1 MAQNKAV
8 LFVDSSISD
17 LESVLKNI
25 DSGTTV
31 ITLDKRADGVLQI
44 AQALASYSDLSAIHI
59 LSHGG
64 PGALYLGA
72 TVLDEDSLDSY
83 QEALAAIGKSLS
95 DSGDLLLYGCDVAA
109 GAAGKSFMEL
119 LAGAT
124 GADIAASS
132 DATGAAAL
140 GGDWILEAGIGHIEA
155 NSISAPGFAGVLGTI
170 NGTSGDDTL
179 TGTAEQDIING
190 LEGNDRIDGGTNHDS
205 LYGGAGNDTLDG
217 GFGNDNLYGGT
228 GNDSLR
234 DDQGSNYL
242 DGGDGSDSLFTQSLT
257 GEHTLVGGSGADT
270 LNATG
275 KKVALSGGSEDDNL
289 YANGSIYNNGPTSY
303 VQQGQATL
311 SGGDGTDNLNAS
323 YQSSALL
330 QGDEGDD
337 NLYVSSTKNATL
349 EGGTGNDNL
358 VTYFDNYSLTQ
369 IGEKYGIDH
378 RLDGGSGNDTLSVSG
393 YASSYS
399 GKVVV
404 QLEGG
409 EGQDKLTVSDTSP
422 SYNSG
427 GVAQAILSGGAGDDT
442 LTASGVL
449 DLQLTGGAGRDAFV
463 LTALQYKTSLK
474 GNVQFTVEQGTQ
486 ANGWITQYETIA
498 AKPTEITD
506 FSAGTSGDVLDIK
519 DLLQNA
525 ATGYD
530 GTNPFAAGYLK
541 LEQSGL
547 DTLVRFDA
555 DGSAG
560 TASAP
565 VLVAILRNVDKASLV
580 ADNFNPNHSP
590 DGVGVVGQVL
600 TGTAEADVLVG
611 SYGDD
616 TISGGAGNDK
626 LDGQAGVDTLDGG
639 SGNDTLDGGFGN
651 DNLYGGAG
659 NDTLRDDQGS
669 NYLDGGGG
677 SDSLFTQSLS
687 GEHTLVGG
695 YGADTLNATGKKVAL
710 YGNDD
715 DDNLYANGTIY
726 NNGPTSYVQQGQAT
740 LSGGDGTD
748 NLNASY
754 QSSALLQGDEGD
766 DNLYV
771 SSTKNATLEGGT
783 GNDNLVTYF
792 DNYSLTQIGEK
803 YGIDHRLDG
812 GSGNDTLS
820 VSGYASSYSGK
831 VVVQLEGGEGQDKLT
846 VSDTSPSYNS
856 GGVAQAILSGGAG
869 DDTLTASGVLDL
881 QLTGG
886 AGRDAFV
893 LTALQYKTSLK
904 GDVQFTVE
912 QGTQANGWITQ
923 YETIAAK
930 PTEITDFSAGTSGD
944 VLDIKDLLQNA
955 ATGYDGTNP
964 FAAGYLKLEQ
974 SGFDTLV
981 RFDADGSAGTASAFV
996 TVAVLKNVNA
1006 STIAAANFFPAFGTP
1021 NNDFLEGTP
1030 GADTLLG
1037 IGGNDTL
1044 SGGAGTDMLDGGSG
1058 DDNLDGGTGVD
1069 NLFGGE
1075 GADTLAGGEG
1085 NDNVNGGVG
1094 DDQFVSGAGN
1104 DQYNGGEGLDMAL
1117 FGDDASVIDLAA
1129 GTASGSTEGV
1139 DTLTSI
1145 EVVDAGAGNDTVTGS
1160 NAADTLFGGLGND
1173 ALTGGLGNDSLN
1185 GGAGDDNLYAGTG
1198 DDTVSGGEGND
1209 LIVGGDGAGNDKY
1222 DGGSGI
1228 DTVKYTSARAG
1239 ISVNLS
1245 SGTATSLS
1253 SATPDSAGIGNDTL
1267 SGIENVIGGNY
1278 ADAIVGSSAANVL
1291 EGGDGNDV
1299 LNGGAG
1305 ADTLVG
1311 GAGDD
1316 LYYVDQALDRVTE
1329 TTTGGTDT
1337 VYSSYLGTYTLGAN
1351 IEHGR
1356 VNTSGAA
1363 NLTGNTLAN
1372 TLYAGAGNNVLKG
1385 EGGTDTVSYAQATA
1399 AVTVSLALAT
1409 AQATGGSG
1417 SDTLASIENLA
1428 GSNYNDTLTGNTGA
1442 NTLNGG
1448 TGADSM
1454 AGGAGDDIYYVDNAA
1469 DLVTERLGEGTD
1481 LVYSALSAYTLAAEV
1496 ENGRINTTATANL
1509 TGNALANTLYAGTG
1523 NNVLNGGTG
1532 IDTVS
1537 YGYATAAVT
1546 VSLALTSAQATGGS
1560 GTDTFVGIENLTG
1573 SNYNDT
1579 LTGNSGTNVLNG
1591 GAGADRMAGGAGNDT
1606 YYVDN
1611 TGDLVTEGLNEGT
1624 DLVQSTL
1631 SAYTLGAEVENGM
1644 IVTSATASLTG
1655 NALANT
1661 LYAGAGNNILNGAAG
1676 TDTVSYSQAAAAVN
1690 VSLALTSAQATGGSG
1705 TDTLV
1710 SVENLSGSNYNDTLT
1725 GNSGANTLNGGAG
1738 ADRMAG
1744 GDGSDNYY
1752 VDNAGD
1758 VVTETNAAAAG
1769 GSDMVHSYLASYT
1782 LGANIENGRILSAGT
1797 ADLTGN
1803 GLNNVLYAGAGNNV
1817 LNGGIGTD
1825 MVSYALATGAVTVS
1839 LSSTAAQATGG
1850 SGTDTLVGI
1859 EGLIGSNYNDTL
1871 SGGIGNNTLTGGAGK
1886 DTLAGNG
1893 GNDIFDFNSVTESGV
1908 SSATWDLIKD
1918 FSTGD
1923 KIDLSTIDARAATAT
1938 NDAFAF
1944 IGSAAFS
1951 NTDASGQLRYVY
1963 DSVTGTGMLYGSTD
1977 ADASA
1982 EFAIQLLGTKILT
1995 DGDFYL

>member
-17 LESVLKNI
+17 LESVLRNI
-25 DSGTTV
+25 GTGTTV
-31 ITLDKRADGVLQI
+31 ITLDKQSDGVLQI

-72 TVLDEDSLDSY
+72 TVLDEYNLGSY

-95 DSGDLLLYGCDVAA
+95 DTGDLLLYGCDVAA
-109 GAAGKSFMEL
+109 GSAGTTFIEL

-124 GADIAASS
+124 GADVAASS
-132 DATGAAAL
+132 DATGAAVL
-140 GGDWILEAGIGHIEA
+140 GGDWILEAGIGRIEA
-155 NSISAPGFAGVLGTI
+155 STISAPGFAGVLGTI
-170 NGTSGDDTL
+170 TGTSGDDTL

-190 LEGNDRIDGGTNHDS
+190 MEGNDIIDGGTNHDS
-205 LYGGAGNDTLDG
+205 LYGGAGNDTLEG

-228 GNDSLR
+228 GNDTLR

-242 DGGDGSDSLFTQSLT
+242 DGGDGSDSLLTQSLT
-257 GEHTLVGGSGADT
+257 GEHTLLGGSGADS

-275 KKVALSGGSEDDNL
+275 KKVDLYGGTEDDNL
-289 YANGSIYNNGPTSY
+289 SANGNLWSNGSATY
-303 VQQGQATL
+303 VQQGDATL
-311 SGGDGTDNLNAS
+311 AGGDGTDYLSAN

-330 QGDEGDD
+330 KGDD
-337 NLYVSSTKNATL
+337 GDDSLNVGYVKNAVL
-349 EGGTGNDNL
+349 E
-358 VTYFDNYSLTQ
+358 
-369 IGEKYGIDH
+369 
-378 RLDGGSGNDTLSVSG
+378 GGSGNDTLNTDFSG
-393 YASSYS
+393 YGLADIGETNGTAHRLDGGAGNDTLVATGTAYLHY
-399 GKVVV
+399 GKVT
-404 QLEGG
+404 LALDGG
-409 EGQDKLTVSDTSP
+409 DGQDKLTVSDS
-422 SYNSG
+422 SYSNG
-427 GVAQAILSGGAGDDT
+427 AIVRAELNGGAGDDT

-463 LTALQYKTSLK
+463 LTAQQYKTSLK
-474 GNVQFTVEQGTQ
+474 GSLQFATQQATQ
-486 ANGWITQYETIA
+486 ANGWNSQYETFT
-498 AKPTEITD
+498 AKSTEITD
-506 FSAGTSGDVLDIK
+506 FSAGTDGDVLDIK

-560 TASAP
+560 TAKEFVIVA
-565 VLVAILRNVDKASLV
+565 VLKNVSKDSLIT
-580 ADNFNPNHSP
+580 ANFNPAHSP
-590 DGVGVVGQVL
+590 DGVGVAGQIL
-600 TGTAEADVLVG
+600 AGTAEADVLLG
-611 SYGDD
+611 GYGDD
-616 TISGGAGNDK
+616 TITGGAGNDR
-626 LDGQAGVDTLDGG
+626 LDGQAGADVIDGG
-639 SGNDTLDGGFGN
+639 TGNDTLDGGFGN
-651 DNLYGGAG
+651 DKLYGGAG

-677 SDSLFTQSLS
+677 SDSLTTQSLT
-687 GEHTLVGG
+687 GEHTLSGG
-695 YGADTLNATGKKVAL
+695 YGADSLNATGKKVVL
-710 YGNDD
+710 NGDDD
-715 DDNLYANGTIY
+715 DDNLSANG
-726 NNGPTSYVQQGQAT
+726 NLWSNGSATYVQQGDAT
-740 LSGGDGTD
+740 LAGGDGTD
-748 NLNASY
+748 YLSANY
-754 QSSALLQGDEGD
+754 QSSALLKGD
-766 DNLYV
+766 DGDDSLNVGYV
-771 SSTKNATLEGGT
+771 KNAVLE
-783 GNDNLVTYF
+783 
-792 DNYSLTQIGEK
+792 
-803 YGIDHRLDG
+803 G
-812 GSGNDTLS
+812 GSGNDTLNTDF
-820 VSGYASSYSGK
+820 SGYGLADIGETNGTAHRLDGGAGNDTLVATGTAYLHYGK
-831 VVVQLEGGEGQDKLT
+831 VTLALDGGDGQDKLT
-846 VSDTSPSYNS
+846 VSDSSYSN
-856 GGVAQAILSGGAG
+856 GAIVRAELNGGAG

-893 LTALQYKTSLK
+893 LTAQQYKTSLK
-904 GDVQFTVE
+904 GSLQFAT
-912 QGTQANGWITQ
+912 QQATQANGWNSQ
-923 YETIAAK
+923 YETFTAK
-930 PTEITDFSAGTSGD
+930 STEITDFSAGTGGD

-974 SGFDTLV
+974 SGLDTLV
-981 RFDADGSAGTASAFV
+981 RFDADGSAGAANEFV

-1006 STIAAANFFPAFGTP
+1006 SALAAANFFPAFGTP

-1030 GADTLLG
+1030 GADILFG

-1075 GADTLAGGEG
+1075 GADVLAGGEG

-1094 DDQFVSGAGN
+1094 NDQFISGTGN
-1104 DQYNGGEGLDMAL
+1104 DRYNGGEGLDMAL

-1160 NAADTLFGGLGND
+1160 DAADTMFGGLGND

-1198 DDTVSGGEGND
+1198 DDIVSAGDGND

-1222 DGGSGI
+1222 DGGTGI

-1239 ISVNLS
+1239 ISVNLT

-1253 SATPDSAGIGNDTL
+1253 SATPDSAGIGSDTL

-1291 EGGDGNDV
+1291 EGGNGNDS
-1299 LNGGAG
+1299 LNGGTG
-1305 ADTLVG
+1305 ADTLIG

-1329 TTTGGTDT
+1329 SGSGGTDT
-1337 VYSSYLGTYTLGAN
+1337 VYSSYLGTYTLGTN
-1351 IEHGR
+1351 VEHGR

-1385 EGGTDTVSYAQATA
+1385 EGGTDTVSYA
-1399 AVTVSLALAT
+1399 
-1409 AQATGGSG
+1409 
-1417 SDTLASIENLA
+1417 
-1428 GSNYNDTLTGNTGA
+1428 
-1442 NTLNGG
+1442 
-1448 TGADSM
+1448 
-1454 AGGAGDDIYYVDNAA
+1454 
-1469 DLVTERLGEGTD
+1469 
-1481 LVYSALSAYTLAAEV
+1481 
-1496 ENGRINTTATANL
+1496 
-1509 TGNALANTLYAGTG
+1509 
-1523 NNVLNGGTG
+1523 
-1532 IDTVS
+1532 
-1537 YGYATAAVT
+1537 YATAAVT
-1546 VSLALTSAQATGGS
+1546 ASLALTSAQATGGS
-1560 GTDTFVGIENLTG
+1560 GTDTLAGIESLTG

-1579 LTGNSGTNVLNG
+1579 LAGDGGTNVLNG
-1591 GAGADRMAGGAGNDT
+1591 GAGADRMDGGAGNDT

-1611 TGDLVTEGLNEGT
+1611 LGDLVTERASGGT

-1644 IVTSATASLTG
+1644 IVTTATASLTG
-1655 NALANT
+1655 NGLANT
-1661 LYAGAGNNILNGAAG
+1661 LYAGAGNNILNGGAG
-1676 TDTVSYSQAAAAVN
+1676 TDTVSYSQAAAAIN
-1690 VSLALTSAQATGGSG
+1690 VSLALATAQATGGSG
-1705 TDTLV
+1705 SDTLV
-1710 SVENLSGSNYNDTLT
+1710 GIENLTGSNFNDTLT

-1738 ADRMAG
+1738 ADRMAA

-1758 VVTETNAAAAG
+1758 VVTETSSTATG
-1769 GSDMVHSYLASYT
+1769 GSDTVHSALASYTLGANIENGRILSTGTANLTGNELDNVLYVGAGNNVFNGGLGTDTVSYTYAASAVTVSLASTAAQATGGSGTDTLVNVESLTGSNYNDKLTGNSGANTLNGGSGADNMAAGDGSDNYYVDNAGDIVTETNSTATGGSDTVHSYLASYT
-1782 LGANIENGRILSAGT
+1782 LGANIENGRILSTGT
-1797 ADLTGN
+1797 ANLTGN
-1803 GLNNVLYAGAGNNV
+1803 ELDNVLYVGAGNNV
-1817 LNGGIGTD
+1817 FNGGLGTD
-1825 MVSYALATGAVTVS
+1825 TVSYMYAASAVTVS
-1839 LSSTAAQATGG
+1839 LASTAAQATGG

-1859 EGLIGSNYNDTL
+1859 ERLIGSNYNDTL
-1871 SGGIGNNTLTGGAGK
+1871 SGGSGNNTLTGGGGK
-1886 DTLAGNG
+1886 DTLAGMG
-1893 GNDIFDFNSVTESGV
+1893 GNDIFDFNSVTESGLN
-1908 SSATWDLIKD
+1908 SASWDLIKD

-1923 KIDLSTIDARAATAT
+1923 KIDLSTIDARTSTLT

-1963 DSVTGTGMLYGSTD
+1963 DSATGTGTLYGSTD

-1982 EFAIQLLGTKILT
+1982 EFAIQLLGTKALT
-1995 DGDFYL
+1995 SGDFYL